1 MSKLNKIARKSTW
14 VDMTAFVDVSFL
26 ILTFFMLATKFKP
39 PEVVNIENPK
49 SVSSDKVEDKDVF
62 KVSFDKE
69 GRVFIS
75 FSADKDGREKAQL
88 TAEVLGRQK
97 GLGLTPAEISNFVRF
112 SSGGIG
118 VPVTQLKS
126 FLALSETEYKAFK
139 QPGIPVS
146 DTLNNQLNDYINALL
161 TGTGGR
167 KPANVMLNGDNGTT
181 YPYFK
186 NVLAAFKKN
195 GIFSFKLITAMEG
208 VPTGTPLYKR
218 QREQNSGEA
227 K

>member
-1 MSKLNKIARKSTW
+1 MPKVNIAKKSTW
-14 VDMTAFVDVSFL
+14 VDMTAFVDVAFL
-26 ILTFFMLATKFKP
+26 ILSFFMLATKFKP
-39 PEVVNIENPK
+39 PEVVKIENPK
-49 SVSSDKVEDKDVF
+49 SVSSENQPEKDVF
-62 KVSFDKE
+62 KVSFDKD

-75 FSADKDGREKAQL
+75 FSSDKGGKEKAQL
-88 TAEVLGRQK
+88 TAEVLSRQK
-97 GLGLTPAEISNFVRF
+97 GMGLTPQEIATFVKF
-112 SSGGIG
+112 SVGGIG

-126 FLALSETEYKAFK
+126 FLALSDAQYKAFP

-146 DTLNNQLNDYINALL
+146 DSANNQLNDYLNALL

-167 KPANVMLNGDNGTT
+167 KPENVMLNGDNGTK

-195 GIFSFKLITAMEG
+195 GIFSFKLITSLEG
-208 VPTGTPLYKR
+208 VPSGTPLYKK
-218 QREQNSGEA
+218 QREAS

>member
-1 MSKLNKIARKSTW
+1 MSKLNKISRKSTW

-39 PEVVNIENPK
+39 PEVVSIDNPK

-62 KVSFDKE
+62 KVSFDKD

-97 GLGLTPAEISNFVRF
+97 GLGLTPADVANFVKF

-118 VPVTQLKS
+118 VPITQLKS
-126 FLALSETEYKAFK
+126 FLAFSDEEYKAFK

-208 VPTGTPLYKR
+208 VPSGTPLYKR
-218 QREQNSGEA
+218 QKEQGGGEA
-227 K
+227 N

>member
-1 MSKLNKIARKSTW
+1 MSKLNKIPRKSTW

-26 ILTFFMLATKFKP
+26 ILSFFMLATKFKP
-39 PEVVNIENPK
+39 PEVIQIQNPK
-49 SVSSDKVEDKDVF
+49 SVSSENQPEQDVF
-62 KVSFDKE
+62 KVSFDKD

-75 FSADKDGREKAQL
+75 FSPDNDGQEKAQQ
-88 TAEVLGRQK
+88 TAEVISRQK
-97 GLGLTPAEISNFVRF
+97 NLGLTPAEIKNFTKF
-112 SSGGIG
+112 SVGGIG
-118 VPVTQLKS
+118 VPIEKLKG
-126 FLALSETEYKAFK
+126 FLALSDDEYKNYK

-146 DTLNNQLNDYINALL
+146 DTMNNQLNDYINAML

-167 KPANVMLNGDNGTT
+167 RPQNVMLNGDNGTK

-195 GIFSFKLITAMEG
+195 GIFSFKLITALEG
-208 VPTGTPLYKR
+208 VPSGTPLYKT
-218 QREQNSGEA
+218 QNTR

>member
-39 PEVVNIENPK
+39 PEVVKIDNPK
-49 SVSSDKVEDKDVF
+49 SVSSDKVDDKDVF
-62 KVSFDKE
+62 KVSFDPE

-75 FSADKDGREKAQL
+75 FSADKEGGRAKAQL
-88 TAEVLGRQK
+88 TAEVLSRQK
-97 GLGLTPAEISNFVRF
+97 GLGLTPAEIANFIKF

-118 VPVTQLKS
+118 VPVSQLKS
-126 FLALSETEYKAFK
+126 FLALSDDEYKKFK

-146 DTLNNQLNDYINALL
+146 DTLNNQLNDYINAML

-167 KPANVMLNGDNGTT
+167 KPANIMLNGDNATK

-195 GIFSFKLITAMEG
+195 GIFSFKLITALEG
-208 VPTGTPLYKR
+208 VPAGTPLYIKNKA
-218 QREQNSGEA
+218 QEEG

>member
-1 MSKLNKIARKSTW
+1 MSKLNKIAKKSTW

-39 PEVVNIENPK
+39 PEVVKIDNPK
-49 SVSSDKVEDKDVF
+49 SVSSDKVADKDVF
-62 KVSFDKE
+62 KVTFDNE

-75 FSADKDGREKAQL
+75 FSADKEGRENAQL

-97 GLGLTPAEISNFVRF
+97 GLNLTPAEISTFIKF
-112 SSGGIG
+112 SAGGIG
-118 VPVTQLKS
+118 VSIGQLKGL
-126 FLALSETEYKAFK
+126 LALSDEEYKKYK
-139 QPGIPVS
+139 QPGIPVA
-146 DTLNNQLNDYINALL
+146 DTLNNQLNDYLNALI
-161 TGTGGR
+161 TGKGGK
-167 KPANVMLNGDNGTT
+167 KPANIMLNGDNATK

-208 VPTGTPLYKR
+208 VPTGTPLYKK
-218 QREQNSGEA
+218 QQQES

>member
-1 MSKLNKIARKSTW
+1 MSKLNKIPRKSTW

-26 ILTFFMLATKFKP
+26 ILSFFMLATKFKP
-39 PEVVNIENPK
+39 PEVIQIQNPK
-49 SVSSDKVEDKDVF
+49 SVSSENQPEQDVF
-62 KVSFDKE
+62 KVSFDKD

-75 FSADKDGREKAQL
+75 FSPDNDGQEKAQL
-88 TAEVLGRQK
+88 TAEVISRQK
-97 GLGLTPAEISNFVRF
+97 NLGLTPAEIKNFTKF
-112 SSGGIG
+112 SVGGIG
-118 VPVTQLKS
+118 VPIEKLKG
-126 FLALSETEYKAFK
+126 FLALSDDEYKNYK

-146 DTLNNQLNDYINALL
+146 DTMNNQLNDYINALL

-167 KPANVMLNGDNGTT
+167 RPQNVMLNGDNGTK

-195 GIFSFKLITAMEG
+195 GIFSFKLITALEN
-208 VPTGTPLYKR
+208 VPSGTPLYKT
-218 QREQNSGEA
+218 QNTR

>member
-14 VDMTAFVDVSFL
+14 VDMTAFVDVAFL
-26 ILTFFMLATKFKP
+26 ILSFFMLATKFKP
-39 PEVVNIENPK
+39 PEVVKIDNPK

-62 KVSFDKE
+62 KVSFDKD
-69 GRVFIS
+69 GRVFVS
-75 FSADKDGREKAQL
+75 FSNDKDGREKAQL
-88 TAEVLGRQK
+88 TAEVLSRQK
-97 GLGLTPAEISNFVRF
+97 GLGLTPGEISNFIKF

-118 VPVTQLKS
+118 VPVEKLKS
-126 FLALSETEYKAFK
+126 FLALSESEYKSFA
-139 QPGIPVS
+139 QPGIPVQ
-146 DTLNNQLNDYINALL
+146 DTLNNQLNDYLNALL

-167 KPANVMLNGDNGTT
+167 RPANVFLNGDNATK

-195 GIFSFKLITAMEG
+195 GIFSFKLVTALEG
-208 VPTGTPLYKR
+208 VPSGTPLYKTR
-218 QREQNSGEA
+218 NP

>member
-14 VDMTAFVDVSFL
+14 VDMTAFVDVAFL
-26 ILTFFMLATKFKP
+26 ILSFFMLATKFKP
-39 PEVVNIENPK
+39 PEVVKIDNPK

-62 KVSFDKE
+62 KVSFDKD
-69 GRVFIS
+69 GRVFVS
-75 FSADKDGREKAQL
+75 FSNDKDGREKAQL
-88 TAEVLGRQK
+88 TAEVLSRQK
-97 GLGLTPAEISNFVRF
+97 GLGLTPAEVSNFIKF

-118 VPVTQLKS
+118 VPVEKLKS
-126 FLALSETEYKAFK
+126 FLALSEADYKTFQ
-139 QPGIPVS
+139 QPGIPVQ
-146 DTLNNQLNDYINALL
+146 DTLNNQLNDYLNALL

-167 KPANVMLNGDNGTT
+167 RPANVFLNGDNGTK

-195 GIFSFKLITAMEG
+195 GIFSFKLVTALEG
-208 VPTGTPLYKR
+208 VPSGTPLYKTR
-218 QREQNSGEA
+218 NP

>member
-1 MSKLNKIARKSTW
+1 MSKLNKIPRKSTW

-26 ILTFFMLATKFKP
+26 ILSFFMLATKFKP
-39 PEVVNIENPK
+39 PEVIQIQNPK
-49 SVSSDKVEDKDVF
+49 SVSSENQPEQDVF
-62 KVSFDKE
+62 KVSFDKD

-75 FSADKDGREKAQL
+75 FSPDNDGQEKAQM
-88 TAEVLGRQK
+88 TAEVISRQK
-97 GLGLTPAEISNFVRF
+97 NLGLTPAEIKNFTKF
-112 SSGGIG
+112 SVGGIG
-118 VPVTQLKS
+118 VPIEKLKG
-126 FLALSETEYKAFK
+126 FLALSDDEYKNYK

-146 DTLNNQLNDYINALL
+146 DTMNNQLNDYINAML

-167 KPANVMLNGDNGTT
+167 RPQNVMLNGDNGTK

-195 GIFSFKLITAMEG
+195 GIFSFKLITALEG
-208 VPTGTPLYKR
+208 VPSGTPLYKT
-218 QREQNSGEA
+218 QNTR